1 MIIMKHDEINP
12 EKIKEGVER
21 RMVNLEKLM
30 IALIDLHDGPTNQP
44 NPPHFHP
51 HEQITYVAEGKI
63 LVVAGGAS
71 AKLGPGDMFAIPS
84 GEPHAIQQLTEHVRL
99 VDCFTPL
106 REDFLKE

>member
-1 MIIMKHDEINP
+1 MIIMKHSETNP
-12 EKIKEGVER
+12 EKIREGAER
-21 RMVNLEKLM
+21 RITNLEKLM

-44 NPPHFHP
+44 DPPHSHP
-51 HEQITYVAEGKI
+51 HEQITYVAAGEI
-63 LVVAGGAS
+63 LVVSGDES

-106 REDFLKE
+106 REDFLKD

>member
-1 MIIMKHDEINP
+1 MIIMKHSETTP
-12 EKIKEGVER
+12 EKLKEGVER

-30 IALIDLHDGPTNQP
+30 IALIDLHDGPKNQP
-44 NPPHFHP
+44 DLPHSHP
-51 HEQITYVAEGKI
+51 HEQITYVAEGEI
-63 LVVAGGAS
+63 LVVVGDES

-106 REDFLKE
+106 REDFLKK